1 MQRTIRIHRVFCLSV
16 VLVMGLTTL
25 AEAQNRVRAKVG
37 MHVKSSHGVAWAKAQ
52 DSIQAGDF
60 LRVYVLPEE
69 DAYIYLVYTDK
80 QKPILL
86 NNQTYKKKIN
96 KSTITVF
103 PSESEFYQTDG
114 TNPFES
120 FTVICSP
127 SEIPEIPQ
135 LLNSPHASHEKWAL
149 LEANLVRKSKIDISQ
164 KLEKPFSIAGN
175 VRGPSGE
182 ANYPSL
188 VNELL
193 VFSGESFLVKKYE
206 FAVKK

>member
-1 MQRTIRIHRVFCLSV
+1 MEWHGQKLRT
-16 VLVMGLTTL
+16 
-25 AEAQNRVRAKVG
+25 
-37 MHVKSSHGVAWAKAQ
+37 
-52 DSIQAGDF
+52 GDF

-80 QKPILL
+80 QKPTLL

-149 LEANLVRKSKIDISQ
+149 LEADLVRKSKIDISQ
-164 KLEKPFSIAGN
+164 KPEKPFSIAGN